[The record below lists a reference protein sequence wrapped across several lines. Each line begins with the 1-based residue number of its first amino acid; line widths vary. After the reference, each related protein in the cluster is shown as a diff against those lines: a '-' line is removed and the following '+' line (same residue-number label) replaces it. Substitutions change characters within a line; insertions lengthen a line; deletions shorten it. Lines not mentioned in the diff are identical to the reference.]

1 MTAHPAS
8 SLAPQPVGTGPLT
21 AAGVPATSSERPPKP
36 TRPRPSHRRRL
47 WGTTLIVGIIAIGV
61 NIPWL
66 NAVLVSFKT
75 EGEIGRGALSTHFAP
90 TTEHYMNALGA
101 SGYDFPRFFLN
112 STLIALGAVVLVLF
126 IGVPGTYAAVR
137 LGFGGRLIMNASS
150 GLRLLPAIFFAVP
163 YFLLMSNM
171 QLIDTVPGLIIAN
184 TFLNLPLGIILLS
197 AGFRDIPIEV
207 EEAAWVDGAST
218 YRTLFAVVVPMLAPA
233 LVAVAVL
240 VFIFSWNDYLFAL
253 ILSSSNATPITLGAA
268 NFVTSTGIRWGD
280 ISAATVLSTFPPV
293 LFAIFA
299 QRYLVS
305 GLSAGAVKG

>member
-1 MTAHPAS
+1 MSAAQAS
-8 SLAPQPVGTGPLT
+8 TV
-21 AAGVPATSSERPPKP
+21 TSAIGRSR
-36 TRPRPSHRRRL
+36 RPRR
-47 WGTTLIVGIIAIGV
+47 WGTTVAVGAIALVV

-66 NAVLVSFKT
+66 NALLVSFKS
-75 EGEIGRGALSTHFAP
+75 EGDIGRGALPTHFAP
-90 TTEHYMNALGA
+90 TVEHYKNALGA
-101 SGYDFPRFFLN
+101 AGYDFPKFFLN
-112 STLIALGAVVLVLF
+112 STLIALGAVVLVLV
-126 IGVPGTYAAVR
+126 IAIPSTYAAVR

-163 YFLLMSNM
+163 YFLLMSN
-171 QLIDTVPGLIIAN
+171 LHLLDTVPALVVAN

-197 AGFRDIPIEV
+197 AGFRDIPLEV

-218 YRTLFAVVVPMLAPA
+218 YRTLFSVVVPMLAPS

-253 ILSSSNATPITLGAA
+253 VLSSSNATPVTLGAA

-280 ISAATVLSTFPPV
+280 ISAATVLSTLPPV
-293 LFAIFA
+293 LFAVFA

-305 GLSAGAVKG
+305 GLSSGAVKG